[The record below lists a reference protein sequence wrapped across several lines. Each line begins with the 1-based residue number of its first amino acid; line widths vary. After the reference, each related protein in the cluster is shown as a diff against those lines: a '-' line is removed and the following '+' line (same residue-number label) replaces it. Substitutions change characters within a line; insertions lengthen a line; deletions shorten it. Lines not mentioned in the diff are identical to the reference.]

1 MLEEQCLQG
10 QNSQLVLTNCTHMQ
24 GVGGSRMENSKALP
38 NFRCQSHDTK
48 LPYVKGERS
57 GRMEEIDYNGFLVK
71 KLQCPSYG
79 FLYCS
84 SVILSHQ
91 CITINQLAHT
101 IFHLESSYACT
112 LSPI

>member
-1 MLEEQCLQG
+1 
-10 QNSQLVLTNCTHMQ
+10 
-24 GVGGSRMENSKALP
+24 
-38 NFRCQSHDTK
+38 
-48 LPYVKGERS
+48 
-57 GRMEEIDYNGFLVK
+57 MEEIDYNGFLVK

-112 LSPI
+112 LSPIWKSNPEVTDSQNLLNDRTHFLFALLQFHHFHKDF